1 MIFSLLAAHSS
12 KKERTGLIL
21 TTNSCKQVIQSE
33 QRGKEEDGRA
43 LHADGVTPGSG
54 RGAGCIL
61 SCRDFLFYI
70 RSIWDAILGNIA
82 YLNR

>member
-1 MIFSLLAAHSS
+1 MQTGDSIRATSLTRPARWEAS
-12 KKERTGLIL
+12 
-21 TTNSCKQVIQSE
+21 
-33 QRGKEEDGRA
+33 GKEEDGRA

-54 RGAGCIL
+54 RGAVIASNRVGI
-61 SCRDFLFYI
+61 FTPFYI